1 MGILNRAEI
10 STYLMSAAGHD
21 TAGQWEPCRAATLM
35 GAKREAVARF
45 GDGFAHHRILLAESA
60 GAGPPRVIAERPMRG
75 RWSDRNADPGAN
87 QRQQRRRERLR
98 EDGGQWLS
106 IPLTA
111 DASAALRRLA
121 TATRVTQEAAVNAAI
136 LAAVQRIE

>member
-1 MGILNRAEI
+1 MVNRAEI

-60 GAGPPRVIAERPMRG
+60 GDGPPRVIAERPMQG

-87 QRQQRRRERLR
+87 RRQQRRRERLR

-111 DASAALRRLA
+111 EESTALAQLMRAQSLSQRDAAG
-121 TATRVTQEAAVNAAI
+121 AAI
-136 LAAVQRIE
+136 LAAAQRIE